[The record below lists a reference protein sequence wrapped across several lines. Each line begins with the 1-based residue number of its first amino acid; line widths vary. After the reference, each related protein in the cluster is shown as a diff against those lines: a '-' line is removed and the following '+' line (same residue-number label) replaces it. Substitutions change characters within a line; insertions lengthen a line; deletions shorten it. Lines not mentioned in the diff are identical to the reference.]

1 MAKSMKEILQGLEE
15 ISRIQSETSQQIQE
29 LRASQRQTD
38 EQMKR
43 TDEQIHELRV
53 SQRQTDEQIQELRA
67 SQRQTDEQMKRTDEQ
82 MKKTDEQMKR
92 TDKKLDHIGQR
103 LGSMGINIGDMAEES
118 FYRSLE
124 ETKTLGGMV
133 FDTIERR
140 VQMTDIDEEYDIL
153 LVNGS
158 AVALIEVKYKL
169 HPREIR
175 RLLERK
181 VQSFRDCFRKYDD
194 HKLYVGFAS
203 MTTNPAMITAAKNE
217 GLFGAVSECA
227 FGPHAALAKKPEMLM
242 YNMYTPLSELFA
254 ALPANQIHHSDPPL
268 ILTQPQGNAP
278 RSGQ

>member
-1 MAKSMKEILQGLEE
+1 MEE
-15 ISRIQSETSQQIQE
+15 ISRIQSETSQQIQ
-29 LRASQRQTD
+29 
-38 EQMKR
+38 
-43 TDEQIHELRV
+43 ELRV

-67 SQRQTDEQMKRTDEQ
+67 SQLKTDEQIQELRASQRQTDEQ

-103 LGSMGINIGDMAEES
+103 LGSMGINIGDMAEEF

-140 VQMTDIDEEYDIL
+140 VQMTDTDEEYDIL

-175 RLLERK
+175 RLTERK

-268 ILTQPQGNAP
+268 DSDTAP
-278 RSGQ
+278 RERT